1 MTKPIGVQLYSV
13 RDDST
18 KDFLGVLKRIASL
31 GYKLVEPAGLYDI
44 RPREFRKIIQ
54 DLGMD
59 MVSSHTPWV
68 ASINNVGECMDIADE
83 LGLKRVVCGY
93 GPEQFKDLDSIKR
106 TAENTTRVYEILQ
119 RNGYELFQ
127 HNHWFE
133 FNRFDGRLAYEIY
146 RDLIPEGVKF
156 QIDCFWSTNYGKE
169 NPVEMLRKFADRT
182 VLLHMKDG
190 ICQQQKAEGETGYK
204 NGLLDQPIELLPLG
218 TGTFP
223 IPELVK
229 AAPQQVEAIIVELDY
244 CSVEMW
250 KALEQ
255 SYRYMTENGLA
266 AGNR

>member
-133 FNRFDGRLAYEIY
+133 FNRFDGRLAYEI
-146 RDLIPEGVKF
+146 
-156 QIDCFWSTNYGKE
+156 
-169 NPVEMLRKFADRT
+169 
-182 VLLHMKDG
+182 
-190 ICQQQKAEGETGYK
+190 
-204 NGLLDQPIELLPLG
+204 
-218 TGTFP
+218 
-223 IPELVK
+223 
-229 AAPQQVEAIIVELDY
+229 
-244 CSVEMW
+244 
-250 KALEQ
+250 
-255 SYRYMTENGLA
+255 
-266 AGNR
+266 